1 MVPVRTRPEPRAIAA
16 TPGSPATQAG
26 DVERGSALL
35 LVPVGV
41 LIVVLLAGITVD
53 SAAVFLAQRE
63 ASAAASSLA
72 NDLVSLALDEAALRH
87 HGIYRVDAS
96 RLRQLTAGSQRM
108 AQERLSAIFEPGSVS
123 VAITAAGPSAV
134 RVSVSGSAR
143 RVIGLI
149 GNVNGRSSRPVS
161 AEAVGR
167 ARLSG

>member
-1 MVPVRTRPEPRAIAA
+1 MLPVRTRPEPPAIAA

-87 HGIYRVDAS
+87 HGTYRVDAS